1 MGDNENNLV
10 KPLRLDKFI
19 KRRAFDLMLFAHIR
33 GLVINFPSISQ
44 AEAIRSFC
52 KIYGLDDDE
61 KNINTYLKTY
71 LRMVHEL
78 MEMEKSNQ

>member
-1 MGDNENNLV
+1 MVADENNLV
-10 KPLRLDKFI
+10 NPLKIDKFI
-19 KRRAFDLMLFAHIR
+19 KRRTFDVLLFGHVR

-44 AEAIRSFC
+44 AEAIKSFC
-52 KIYGLDDDE
+52 KIYGIDDDD

-78 MEMEKSNQ
+78 IEMEKSNQ